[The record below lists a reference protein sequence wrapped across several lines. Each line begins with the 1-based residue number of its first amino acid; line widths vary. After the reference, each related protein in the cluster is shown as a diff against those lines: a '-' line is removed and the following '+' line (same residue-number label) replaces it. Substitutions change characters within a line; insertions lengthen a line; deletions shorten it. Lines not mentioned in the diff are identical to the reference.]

1 MFKEFIMI
9 QVIIKGV
16 LVLAV
21 IASALNALEVGDP
34 APQFSMYQYKDITFN
49 TDTVYGKKV
58 VGFIFGSIT

>member
-1 MFKEFIMI
+1 MVNLKNT
-9 QVIIKGV
+9 GV

-34 APQFSMYQYKDITFN
+34 APQFSMYQYKDIIFN
-49 TDTVYGKKV
+49 TDTVYGEKV